1 MSRDIVP
8 FGLRMP
14 PELKEKIE
22 IMAKKNRRSLNSEI
36 VVLLESIVQTS
47 NCIDESRL
55 REIFREE
62 LARKD

>member
-1 MSRDIVP
+1 MP

>member
-14 PELKEKIE
+14 PELKEQIE

-36 VVLLESIVQTS
+36 IVLLESIVES
-47 NCIDESRL
+47 NNCIDETKL
-55 REIFREE
+55 REILREE
-62 LARKD
+62 LKDK